1 MTEAGEELVLPPE
14 LRSVKLAR
22 AFVSRSGRAFG
33 VDADTCAE
41 AVLLASEVVTNAIIH
56 GRSEARLRVL
66 LSSRGRLRVEVSDD
80 NSRHPNRPGQ
90 DVHALD
96 GRGLRILDKMAH
108 RWGVRDDPYGKTVWF
123 EVSPAS
129 R

>member
-1 MTEAGEELVLPPE
+1 MSADPEELVLPPE
-14 LRSVKLAR
+14 PTSVRLAR
-22 AFVSRSGRAFG
+22 AFVSRRGRALG
-33 VDADTCAE
+33 VDADTCNE

-66 LSSRGRLRVEVSDD
+66 LGPRGRLRVEVADD

-90 DVHALD
+90 DVDALD
-96 GRGLRILDKMAH
+96 GRGLRILDKLAH
-108 RWGVRDDPYGKTVWF
+108 RWGVRDHRYGKTVWF
-123 EVSPAS
+123 EVTAAP